1 MLRDEHSEPIR
12 NRFTAYLVVAVTNR
26 RIRYMSKQKKIYAKE
41 IYIPELLEI
50 EEQDVETQYF
60 NFLSNQ
66 GTHLME
72 DWERFEDWFRYID
85 SERLLAA
92 LEKLKERDKTLL
104 FARVFGKL
112 SFAEIGEILEMKPKQ
127 AEMAFYYVIRK
138 LKKEL
143 EVKKADDV

>member
-1 MLRDEHSEPIR
+1 MLRDEHSEPSR
-12 NRFTAYLVVAVTNR
+12 NRFTAYLVVAVTNK
-26 RIRYMSKQKKIYAKE
+26 RIKYMSKQKKIYTPE
-41 IYIPELLEI
+41 IYIPELLEV

-60 NFLSNQ
+60 KFMSDE
-66 GTHLME
+66 GTYLME
-72 DWERFEDWFRYID
+72 EWERFEEWFRYID

-112 SFAEIGEILEMKPKQ
+112 SFAEIGEMLEMKPKQ

-143 EVKKADDV
+143 GVKKADDV